1 MLPFCQETEKRP
13 FSPFS
18 KTWHLGS
25 KITVSANKAAHPAL
39 RIPSSGPASRTPITT
54 PQAVLR
60 LVQSPPPP
68 KGVHPVSHQGR
79 APAGLLSHSPAL
91 RLTRRPPLSLP
102 GPSQAHPHSYSPRP
116 PKGNIVTVTKWRDH
130 TCYFRSS
137 WHLGST
143 HRPSPS
149 VSHTSPVALRP
160 LPRRQNEKKSA
171 KCFGRVIDLNSATL

>member
-1 MLPFCQETEKRP
+1 MLPFLSRNRKASIFAFFKNLAFRLQNHR
-13 FSPFS
+13 FSQQS
-18 KTWHLGS
+18 
-25 KITVSANKAAHPAL
+25 
-39 RIPSSGPASRTPITT
+39 RSSGPQNPQFCPASRTPITT

-68 KGVHPVSHQGR
+68 KGVHHVSHQGR

-91 RLTRRPPLSLP
+91 LRHTRRPPLSLP
-102 GPSQAHPHSYSPRP
+102 GPQAHPHSYSPRP

-149 VSHTSPVALRP
+149 VSHTSPVAIRP
-160 LPRRQNEKKSA
+160 LPRRQK
-171 KCFGRVIDLNSATL
+171 

>member
-39 RIPSSGPASRTPITT
+39 RIPSFQPRKSHPNYHTSSRTPSGAI
-54 PQAVLR
+54 PS
-60 LVQSPPPP
+60 SP
-68 KGVHPVSHQGR
+68 QGR
-79 APAGLLSHSPAL
+79 APRVSSRAC
-91 RLTRRPPLSLP
+91 TRRPPLSLP
-102 GPSQAHPHSYSPRP
+102 GPQAHPPASSLTPRPSSGTPHSYSPRP

-160 LPRRQNEKKSA
+160 LPRRQK
-171 KCFGRVIDLNSATL
+171 